1 LRPNCSCTAVKRVGP
16 LPSSPAAFARTRAC
30 TRVRHRI
37 CRSRPSYPA
46 QAYPG
51 KRKSNYAWR
60 LRLNRPEAAPAPDG
74 ADFRVESIKG
84 QVTAMRQKAH
94 GRQQPNVRRE
104 LPLKVNSLECFRCP
118 STWCEQEERGGT
130 PNQVFTFSLSISPRS
145 SLPVLKKGMLFGG
158 TLTAAPVLG
167 LRPTRPRLWRVWKL
181 PNPRISTLSP
191 DRKARTML
199 SNMAQT
205 MISDSSGESQ
215 ELG

>member
-1 LRPNCSCTAVKRVGP
+1 MPPNKLLRFAELCRNHRVAMSEPALHRAIAFTATRIELSTAFLGPIYHPQIPLTRSKEGIAAGQFSEGLSTRSITSILTGPCTDFNLRPNCSCTAVKRVGP

-94 GRQQPNVRRE
+94 GRQQPHVCRE
-104 LPLKVNSLECFRCP
+104 LPLRANSLDRM
-118 STWCEQEERGGT
+118 
-130 PNQVFTFSLSISPRS
+130 NQS
-145 SLPVLKKGMLFGG
+145 
-158 TLTAAPVLG
+158 
-167 LRPTRPRLWRVWKL
+167 LWRWDVCG
-181 PNPRISTLSP
+181 P
-191 DRKARTML
+191 
-199 SNMAQT
+199 
-205 MISDSSGESQ
+205 G
-215 ELG
+215 